1 MASQL
6 HTYTVHTRWS
16 GGREGSGSIQNDN
29 SGKGYDIKVPTE
41 FGGPGGEL
49 NPEELLTDAIAGC
62 YSITY
67 GIVAANRRIPVK
79 SIEVQSVGTVDQSGA
94 NFVYKSVALSPKIT
108 LAADATDQDIA
119 TAVDMAHKADA
130 YCIVTNAVRG
140 KVEVSITPSVQREG
154 QETQGAKPVSGDQTL
169 NASFT
174 ATAATTVTGNTASA
188 SSDEGNSAGVPA
200 SNAAPG
206 AITASGS
213 AQPDTAPKDETSY
226 QGSQADEDA
235 YPVAGDAEKPSTA
248 TPEAGESGAGGTT
261 SGDSTGTSG
270 ANNTGSDG
278 TAGVPKNAESD
289 SAQASSEQTGDPET
303 MQVGSVPG

>member
-16 GGREGSGSIQNDN
+16 GGREGAGSIANDN

-49 NPEELLTDAIAGC
+49 NPEELLTDAISGC
-62 YSITY
+62 YAITY

-79 SIEVQSVGTVDQSGA
+79 EVHVESVGTVDQSGA
-94 NFVYKSVALSPKIT
+94 NFVYKSIALSPKIT

-130 YCIVTNAVRG
+130 YCIVTNAVRA

-154 QETQGAKPVSGDQTL
+154 QETQETKPVSGDQTL
-169 NASFT
+169 DSPYT
-174 ATAATTVTGNTASA
+174 ATATTTVTGDTASA
-188 SSDEGNSAGVPA
+188 GGNSGAGVPA
-200 SNAAPG
+200 GDATTD

-213 AQPDTAPKDETSY
+213 DQPDTAPKDETSY

-235 YPVAGDAEKPSTA
+235 YPVAGDAAKPGTA
-248 TPEAGESGAGGTT
+248 TPEA
-261 SGDSTGTSG
+261 
-270 ANNTGSDG
+270 
-278 TAGVPKNAESD
+278 TATA
-289 SAQASSEQTGDPET
+289 
-303 MQVGSVPG
+303 